1 MRSDDL
7 KEEVHVNEMSR
18 GKRLALIAVAVFCLL
33 IFTVTGPMADV
44 LTRAFAGKPPVYG
57 TLELPSG
64 PAEITAEEYQR
75 AARQKERGERMM
87 QQVFYTDNSR
97 ESILAYATLMKLADE
112 LKIEVGPE
120 QLRSLLGAFAAQG
133 EQAYMNF

>member
-44 LTRAFAGKPPVYG
+44 LIFGDLFGFVC
-57 TLELPSG
+57 
-64 PAEITAEEYQR
+64 
-75 AARQKERGERMM
+75 
-87 QQVFYTDNSR
+87 
-97 ESILAYATLMKLADE
+97 
-112 LKIEVGPE
+112 
-120 QLRSLLGAFAAQG
+120 
-133 EQAYMNF
+133 